1 MVIKVITYS
10 NVLFINILLFILD
23 SRSRRLHDFIF
34 DVLIRTFLNFIYI
47 NSILCFNFDY
57 HKSLISYL
65 YSLYYYEIFLP
76 CSIIRN
82 NGHTTQCYT
91 VSLIY

>member
-34 DVLIRTFLNFIYI
+34 DVLIRTLL
-47 NSILCFNFDY
+47 ILAILIFYVYNFDY

-82 NGHTTQCYT
+82 NVH
-91 VSLIY
+91 